1 MKPIFATIE
10 KGLVKKRLGK
20 LAKKDE
26 QALREALQKILG

>member
-1 MKPIFATIE
+1 MKPVFTTIE
-10 KGLVKKRLGK
+10 KGLVIKRLGR